1 MKEFFDILLDA
12 LIDSAKILPILLAV
26 YFLIEFLE
34 YKFADKYQKSQ
45 LLKGKVSPIFGAL
58 FGCIPQCGFSVIAS
72 DLYSK
77 RRVSVGALIAVF
89 IATSDEAIPIM
100 LSNYK
105 SIPAL
110 FALIGI
116 KLVFGILIGYL
127 GYLLYPLIFK
137 KSIAKE
143 QAIAVE
149 KEEHSLGCC
158 NHDVG
163 AVKKYDYM
171 HPLIHSLKI
180 FLIIFVANILI
191 GVIVEFGF
199 KGEENLARFLTSS
212 YALQP
217 LFACLIGLIPNC
229 ASSVVLTQLYL
240 MGGISFG
247 SIVAGLSV
255 NAGIGMLILFKQNKK
270 VLENLFIIGLIIVS
284 SLALG
289 YGLHFLI

>member
-1 MKEFFDILLDA
+1 MKAFFDILLDS

-34 YKFADKYQKSQ
+34 YKFADKYQKTQ

-72 DLYSK
+72 DLYAK
-77 RRVSVGALIAVF
+77 RRISIGALIAVF
-89 IATSDEAIPIM
+89 ISTSDEAIPIM

-110 FALIGI
+110 LALIGI
-116 KLVFGILIGYL
+116 KIVFAIVVGYITYLI
-127 GYLLYPLIFK
+127 YPLIFK
-137 KSIAKE
+137 KSI
-143 QAIAVE
+143 
-149 KEEHSLGCC
+149 KEEIIPSNEEEHHFGCC
-158 NHDVG
+158 KHEVNE
-163 AVKKYDYM
+163 VKKYDYI

-180 FLIIFVANILI
+180 FLIIFVANVLI
-191 GVIVEFGF
+191 GVIIEFGF
-199 KGEENLARFLTSS
+199 KGKANLSAFLTSS
-212 YALQP
+212 FALQP

-247 SIVAGLSV
+247 SVVAGLSV
-255 NAGIGMLILFKQNKK
+255 NAGIGILILFKQNKK
-270 VLENLFIIGLIIVS
+270 IAENLFIIGIAFVF

-289 YGLHFLI
+289 YALHFII